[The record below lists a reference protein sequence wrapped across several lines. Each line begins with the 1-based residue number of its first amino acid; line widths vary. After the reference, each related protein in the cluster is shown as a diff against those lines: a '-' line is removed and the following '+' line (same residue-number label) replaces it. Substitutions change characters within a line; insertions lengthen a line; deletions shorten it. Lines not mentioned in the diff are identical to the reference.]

1 MRRAQTSLEFMILVG
16 FILFFFI
23 LFLFSL
29 GASSS
34 DKLYERQTLAL
45 EDVAHTVQREVAFAS
60 TTPDGYERTLSLPLQ
75 IVNLDYTLEVIE
87 GSLYVH
93 TVNERHALAVPLM
106 NVTGVFT
113 PGTNMI
119 RRVNGTVFVNS

>member
-16 FILFFFI
+16 FILFFFV

-34 DKLYERQTLAL
+34 DKLYERQTLEL
-45 EDVAHTVQREVAFAS
+45 ESVAYTVQREVAFAS
-60 TTPDGYERTLSLPLQ
+60 TTSDGYERTVILPSQL
-75 IVNLDYTLEVIE
+75 VNLDYTLDVIE

-93 TVNERHALAVPLM
+93 TTNGKHALAVPLL
-106 NVTGVFT
+106 NVTGSFT
-113 PGTNMI
+113 PGTNTI
-119 RRVNGTVFVNS
+119 RRINGTVFVNG